1 MTRIAIIPARGGSK
15 RIPRKNLKDF
25 CGKPMIAW
33 SIRTALE
40 SGCFDHVLVS
50 TDDEEIAEIAI
61 RYGAEVPFMRPPE
74 LADEFAA
81 TRPVINHAIE
91 KAFEI
96 WGASEFACC
105 IYATVPFLLPKDLQ
119 SAFKML
125 RTEGAC
131 FVFSAGR
138 FHYPIQRGLRVGDNG
153 RVERLRPEHRF
164 TRSQDLEETYHD
176 AGQFYWGRSDAFL
189 DNKDPMSSDGIAY
202 VLPGTRV
209 HDIDTEDDWLTA
221 ELIFKALGREGL
233 GHHGAR

>member
-176 AGQFYWGRSDAFL
+176 AGQFYWGESAAWLEERPIFSEGAVPV
-189 DNKDPMSSDGIAY
+189 K
-202 VLPGTRV
+202 LPRHRV
-209 HDIDTEDDWLTA
+209 QDIDTLDDWVRA
-221 ELIFKALGREGL
+221 EWMFRAKQRQMGNE
-233 GHHGAR
+233 